1 MKVHTIILAAGS
13 GSRMHSLKAKSLQK
27 VAGISMLERIIK
39 TAQHI
44 SEKITLVVGHDK
56 EGIINEANKLGGFNF
71 VEQPKPN
78 GTGDAVKK
86 ALPYISDDEIVLV
99 LYGDVPLI
107 KASTLTNLIN
117 SANTGFSILTSFP
130 EDPFGY
136 GRVTKDSEQ
145 KAISIIEEKDAN
157 DKEKQIKEIFSGNLC
172 INGKLLRASIDEIK
186 NENAA
191 KEYYLTDLVSINSNK
206 GVKINTYS
214 VDINEVLGANSKKEL
229 ELIENINR
237 EMQSK
242 DLQEKGVTI
251 VDSKRV
257 DIRGTVVA
265 GKDCYIDVNVIL
277 EGEIILGDGVEI
289 GPNTYIKDTKIGSN
303 TCIKAFSFIEEA
315 DIGSACN
322 IGPYA
327 RIREGS
333 EIGDDAKVGNFV
345 EVKNSTFA
353 ENSKANHLS
362 YIGDSSI
369 GTSTNI
375 GAGTITCNYDGANK
389 FKTIIGD
396 NVFIGSNSTLVA
408 PLTIEGGGFVAAGST
423 ITQAVPKNNLAVG
436 RGRQRN
442 IVGWKRP
449 MKQNK

>member
-56 EGIINEANKLGGFNF
+56 EGIISAANQLGKFNF
-71 VEQPKPN
+71 VEQPKPI

-86 ALPYISDDEIVLV
+86 ALPYISDDEVVLV

-107 KASTLTNLIN
+107 KTSTLTNLIN
-117 SANTGFSILTSFP
+117 SANAGFSILTSFP

-145 KAISIIEEKDAN
+145 KAISIIEEKDAD
-157 DKEKQIKEIFSGNLC
+157 DKEKQIKEIFTGNLC

-242 DLQEKGVTI
+242 DLQEKGITI

-277 EGEIILGDGVEI
+277 EGEIVLGDGVEI

-345 EVKNSTFA
+345 ETKKTKLGKGA
-353 ENSKANHLS
+353 KANHLT
-362 YIGDSSI
+362 YLGDSDI
-369 GTSTNI
+369 GEGTNI
-375 GAGTITCNYDGANK
+375 GAGTITCNYDGKNK
-389 FKTIIGD
+389 YKTKIGK
-396 NVFIGSNSTLVA
+396 NSFVGSNSAIVA
-408 PLTIEGGGFVAAGST
+408 PVSIGDESFIAAGST
-423 ITQAVPKNNLAVG
+423 ITKDVPTKSLGVG
-436 RGRQRN
+436 RSKQAN
-442 IVGWKRP
+442 IENWSKD
-449 MKQNK
+449 KD

>member
-56 EGIINEANKLGGFNF
+56 EGIINEANQLGKFNF

-86 ALPYISDDEIVLV
+86 ALPYISDDEMVLV

-107 KASTLTNLIN
+107 KASTLTNLLN

-145 KAISIIEEKDAN
+145 KAISIIEEKDAD
-157 DKEKQIKEIFSGNLC
+157 DKEKQIKEIFTGNLC

-277 EGEIILGDGVEI
+277 EGEIVLGDGVEI

-345 EVKNSTFA
+345 ETKKTKLGKGA
-353 ENSKANHLS
+353 KANHLT
-362 YIGDSSI
+362 YLGDSDI
-369 GTSTNI
+369 GEGTNI
-375 GAGTITCNYDGANK
+375 GAGTITCNYDGKNK
-389 FKTIIGD
+389 YKTKIGK
-396 NVFIGSNSTLVA
+396 NSFVGSNSAIVA
-408 PLTIEGGGFVAAGST
+408 PVSIGDESFIAAGST
-423 ITQAVPKNNLAVG
+423 ITKDVPTKSLGVG
-436 RGRQRN
+436 RSKQAN
-442 IVGWKRP
+442 IENWSKD
-449 MKQNK
+449 KN

>member
-27 VAGISMLERIIK
+27 VAGTSMLERIVK
-39 TAQHI
+39 TAQQI

-56 EGIINEANKLGGFNF
+56 ESIISAANQLGKFNF
-71 VEQPKPN
+71 VEQPKPI

-86 ALPYISDDEIVLV
+86 ALPHISDDEVVLV

-145 KAISIIEEKDAN
+145 KAISIIEEKDAD
-157 DKEKQIKEIFSGNLC
+157 DKEKQIKEIFTGNLC

-277 EGEIILGDGVEI
+277 EGEIVLGDGVEI

-345 EVKNSTFA
+345 ETKKTKLGKGA
-353 ENSKANHLS
+353 KANHLT
-362 YIGDSSI
+362 YLGDSDI
-369 GTSTNI
+369 GEGANI
-375 GAGTITCNYDGANK
+375 GAGTITCNYDGKNK
-389 FKTIIGD
+389 YKTKIG
-396 NVFIGSNSTLVA
+396 NNSFVGSNSAIVA
-408 PLTIEGGGFVAAGST
+408 PVSIGDESFIAAGST
-423 ITQAVPKNNLAVG
+423 ITKDVPTKSLGVG
-436 RGRQRN
+436 RSKQAN
-442 IVGWKRP
+442 IENWSKD
-449 MKQNK
+449 KD